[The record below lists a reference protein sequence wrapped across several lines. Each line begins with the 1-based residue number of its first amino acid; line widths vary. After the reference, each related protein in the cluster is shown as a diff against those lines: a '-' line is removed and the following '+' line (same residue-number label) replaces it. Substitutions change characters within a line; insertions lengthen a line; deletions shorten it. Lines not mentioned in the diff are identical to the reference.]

1 MSLSSFWITG
11 PTRSGK
17 TACLIEQGLHWQ
29 AARYDSLPTGE
40 AVELLVEQT
49 VTLQSANHPNHQP
62 LTLQQDKPAIHQ
74 GSVLL
79 VMAATGET
87 RIDLMDRLLAQ
98 THGRLPVESTTPLGF
113 IQSEVQ
119 LFWPLLRQQLG
130 IMPQFP
136 IRLRPEKEQELAT
149 QLWQADLEQG
159 RLQTDGV
166 PEFYQVRRV
175 LDLMQL
181 AAFAMVPLEDIP
193 TLMVEGWTQTNSAQT
208 WQTIGEAILRWR
220 SWCLEQGLLSYGLMT
235 DLYWQYL
242 LPHSLYQE
250 RLRQRFWGVLADDVD
265 EYPAI
270 AHAWFACLLDQGA
283 VGAFT
288 FNPDGQVRLGQGA
301 DPPYIE
307 QLAERC
313 AVIALESP
321 PANSLGF
328 IWADS
333 ILNWVQDPFT
343 IEELPEPF
351 SAIQETSRAQLL
363 RRVGETIIHA
373 VQSQQVEP
381 KDIAIIGPGLDPIA
395 RYTLTEILSKQ
406 GIPITI
412 LNDQRPLISSPI
424 VRSLLTLLCLIYP
437 NLGRW
442 IDRAAIAEMLIVFS
456 QTPAQTVGQSWID
469 LARIDP
475 VRAELLA
482 DHCFE
487 PHPDHPKLLPMTAF
501 SRWDRLGHQAAE
513 AYESLLNWLSD
524 QIQQQQQRLIPSV
537 VALLDRAIQQFL
549 WRGSHLPYDQLAV
562 LRELIETAQ
571 HYWDVEGRLRR
582 EDDLG
587 ASGALGTSGEIAA
600 FIQLLRSGAVS
611 ADPYPAKPVEQVPP
625 VTLATVYQYRARRL
639 SHRWQ
644 FWLDASSPRWLT
656 GDDSRFGA
664 PVFWRDR
671 PLRPWTAEDTL
682 NFGEARLRRILL
694 DLLARTSERV
704 ILGHSDLSTSGQ
716 DQTGPLQMLVNGAKG
731 IERESEGVRSE
742 E

>member
-1 MSLSSFWITG
+1 MSPSSFWITG
-11 PTRSGK
+11 STRSGK
-17 TACLIEQGLHWQ
+17 TARLIELGLRWQ
-29 AARYDSLPTGE
+29 AEQSS
-40 AVELLVEQT
+40 VEQS
-49 VTLQSANHPNHQP
+49 VVLQSVGRSSYQINDQPSTLQNRLATPP
-62 LTLQQDKPAIHQ
+62 

-98 THGRLPVESTTPLGF
+98 TQGRLPVESTTPLGF

-119 LFWPLLRQQLG
+119 LFWPLLRQQLD
-130 IMPQFP
+130 ISTQFP

-149 QLWQADLEQG
+149 QLWQSDLEQG
-159 RLQTDGV
+159 RLQMDGV
-166 PEFYQVRRV
+166 SEFYQVRRI
-175 LDLMQL
+175 LDLVQL

-193 TLMVEGWTQTNSAQT
+193 TLMTEGWTQTNPAQL
-208 WQTIGEAILRWR
+208 WQTVGEAILHWR

-242 LPHSLYQE
+242 LPHPLYQE
-250 RLRQRFWGVLADDVD
+250 RLRSRFWGVLADDVD

-270 AHAWFACLLDQGA
+270 AHAWFSCLLDQGA

-307 QLAERC
+307 QLAGRC
-313 AVIALESP
+313 EIIALEHASVD
-321 PANSLGF
+321 SLGF
-328 IWADS
+328 TWSES
-333 ILNWVQDPFT
+333 IINWVQDPFT

-351 SAIQETSRAQLL
+351 TAIQETSRAQLL
-363 RRVGETIIHA
+363 RRLGEAITHA
-373 VQSQQVEP
+373 VQTGQVEP

-442 IDRAAIAEMLIVFS
+442 IDREAIAEMLIVFS

-487 PHPDHPKLLPMTAF
+487 PHPNQPKLLPMTAF

-513 AYESLLNWLSD
+513 AYESLLNWLND

-587 ASGALGTSGEIAA
+587 ASEASGASGEIAD

-611 ADPYPAKPVEQVPP
+611 ADPYPAKPVEQTPP
-625 VTLATVYQYRARRL
+625 ITLATVYQYRARRL

-656 GDDSRFGA
+656 GDDSRYGA

-671 PLRPWTAEDTL
+671 PLHPWTAEDTL

-694 DLLARTSERV
+694 DLLARTSDRV
-704 ILGHSDLSTSGQ
+704 ILCHSDLSTSGQ
-716 DQTGPLQMLVNGAKG
+716 DQTGPLQTLVNAAQG
-731 IERESEGVRSE
+731 IESEGVRSE